1 MTQTIE
7 RATVLI
13 SKDAQSQAQQVVH
26 SLSHASNLATTS
38 EQGTKRF
45 PPEAERAVAQVIAM
59 MAQGK
64 HVVVGTMPE
73 ELTTSVA
80 AEQLGISR
88 PTLMKLIRSGELPSH
103 KVGSHHRVKRSDIE
117 AFRRKRLDLQ
127 REALEALH
135 ITERELDAQEN

>member
-1 MTQTIE
+1 MTQTID

-13 SKDAQSQAQQVVH
+13 SKDTQNQAQQVAR
-26 SLSHASNLATTS
+26 SLSSSASNLATTDD
-38 EQGTKRF
+38 QGTTRF
-45 PPEAERAVAQVIAM
+45 PREIEQAVAQVIAM

-64 HVVVGTMPE
+64 HVVIGTMPE

-103 KVGSHHRVKRSDIE
+103 KVGSHHRVKHADIE
-117 AFRRKRLDLQ
+117 AFRQKRLARQ
-127 REALEALH
+127 AEAFEALH
-135 ITERELDAQEN
+135 ALEGELDAM